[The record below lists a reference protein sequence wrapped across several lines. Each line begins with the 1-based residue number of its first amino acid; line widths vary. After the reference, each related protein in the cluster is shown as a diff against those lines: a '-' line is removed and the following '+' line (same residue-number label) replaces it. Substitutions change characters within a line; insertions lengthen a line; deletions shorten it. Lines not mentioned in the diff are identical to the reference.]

1 MGMLDLYVAIYVLDG
16 LSMLCSLASIIIVL
30 WVWYKQPSS
39 KESPS
44 FNLSLWIAISDF
56 PLRIADIVTNPLTF
70 MGNYPSSHSF
80 ALFLMWISFFSA
92 YWFIYLNAMIT
103 LDLQL
108 VFFHR
113 LPRQARIRRWYPLI
127 GTAIAFFAA
136 FWYLIL
142 PDVRLTPD
150 GVVMVGTEGSVAAHF
165 LIVWTNMWMHI
176 GIVYAF
182 IVVICVCIKV
192 FRSQSHLRRFDQG
205 EHAKAMSKALVRNT
219 RLIIAYPIIMFV
231 VYVPYVLAS
240 WFGAYI
246 PGPFAGY
253 WNAASNVLYSMQGIF
268 NFVILLFH
276 PVMLST
282 YRHNNFG
289 FSSLWSR
296 VSRRMGTNTAGTY
309 NSSTGATPGPSGQTG
324 NSSYSMGQSGSTGLS
339 ASHMSDGRAGMP
351 MGNSPHLQTLDMGPG
366 VTGFFG
372 SNFENG
378 QGASV
383 HKLRGLEGMEAI
395 EAQAAMVEKGDMFP
409 LLDDPTC
416 L

>member
-44 FNLSLWIAISDF
+44 FNLSLWIAVSDF

-70 MGNYPSSHSF
+70 MGNFPTSSSF

-127 GTAIAFFAA
+127 GTAIAFFAG

-150 GVVMVGTEGSVAAHF
+150 GVVMVGTEGSLASHF

-176 GIVYAF
+176 GIIYSI
-182 IVVICVCIKV
+182 IVVVCVCIKV

-231 VYVPYVLAS
+231 VYVPYVLSS
-240 WFGAYI
+240 WFQAYV
-246 PGPFAGY
+246 PGPFAAY
-253 WNAASNVLYSMQGIF
+253 WNAGSNVVYSMQGIF

-296 VSRRMGTNTAGTY
+296 VSRRLGTSSAGTY
-309 NSSTGATPGPSGQTG
+309 NSSTGGTNVGPTGRTDNTAYNMGASSSHLSG
-324 NSSYSMGQSGSTGLS
+324 
-339 ASHMSDGRAGMP
+339 GRP
-351 MGNSPHLQTLDMGPG
+351 DIPVGNSPHLQTLDMGPG

-372 SNFENG
+372 NNIENG
-378 QGASV
+378 QGSTV

-395 EAQAAMVEKGDMFP
+395 EAQSAMVEKGDMFP